1 MRESDHREC
10 RASGAL
16 LIGVG
21 KGCRPPLPPNRACGS
36 PAHGSPVGGF
46 SSRLARLSSGF
57 DHGEKPFRSEEC
69 IWPATMVGITPAKA
83 RTFLLFA
90 QERPQSSSDQRVQ
103 CLKHAPLGMLEIAIP
118 SSEHR
123 VEVGNDPPQT
133 VASRAPR
140 ELAHVV
146 FQGRLDP
153 GLCTPSGRFCRD
165 DAAIFVFRCD

>member
-1 MRESDHREC
+1 M
-10 RASGAL
+10 
-16 LIGVG
+16 IGVG
-21 KGCRPPLPPNRACGS
+21 KDSRPPRPPNRACGS

-57 DHGEKPFRSEEC
+57 DHGEKPSRSEEC

-118 SSEHR
+118 SSAHR
-123 VEVGNDPPQT
+123 VEVGNDPPKT
-133 VASRAPR
+133 VASRTPR
-140 ELAHVV
+140 EQAPFILPGRQALIPHPALA
-146 FQGRLDP
+146 
-153 GLCTPSGRFCRD
+153 RFNRSFSRACGMLSK
-165 DAAIFVFRCD
+165 